1 MRKLFVTVAAIVL
14 ALVFSVTAFGCNL
27 IETDSEKDM
36 KQVVATVQIEE
47 GAPKDEILK
56 QDIVMA
62 YLNYGYQYEQQY
74 GYTREQTIK
83 LIVDSLIS
91 NRVYLQTAILKFE
104 STDAIFAIEKD
115 TSKDKWDVER
125 YLSAEEIIEATYS
138 AKKDINN
145 LIDNYMEEDGE
156 KVKDTYTEEV
166 RAIPTGAVNAED
178 EEPTIDE
185 KKVYEIDVDSTPER
199 KKAYSKV
206 IDLLEVNSLLGEYK
220 NTAKITDSEYYVET
234 LKGYK
239 EQAIIDKYTK
249 CLTDSVHAKFGLD
262 DVKAAYAE
270 KLAEQKKWTDTDYAT
285 ALGAVSA
292 TAPIL
297 YAPTGTYGF
306 VYNLLLGASEDQTK
320 ELTDWKEDK
329 KNYTNADLATAR
341 REILASTVV
350 KDQRSSWILS
360 GYDFDGKQFTGD
372 YAVAGENSL
381 QFYGKVNLLNED
393 EKENDDYKAEY
404 NVSETTELSLDK
416 FIEEM
421 EKYVYGEVKT
431 DKETYEA
438 NPTYND
444 ASVYRSFSSSEP
456 ITNYKEKINELLF
469 AFSTDPGSLNTYKGY
484 LISPEPDGANA
495 ETYMQEFADYGR
507 KVVNGEVGTNGYIM
521 VATDYGYHVMFYSEK
536 YVAGFEYADLETYLN
551 KECADLKGEF
561 ADWAAV
567 LKDMQDNWD
576 GYENTDNYLYTLYSS
591 LVSTK
596 ISDIIN
602 KDYNDMINEYVYGG
616 NSAVVKYEDRYA
628 DLLEG

>member
-115 TSKDKWDVER
+115 ASKDKWDVER
-125 YLSAEEIIEATYS
+125 YLSADEIIEATYS

-185 KKVYEIDVDSTPER
+185 KKVYEIDINSTPER
-199 KKAYSKV
+199 TKAFKKV

-220 NTAKITDSEYYVET
+220 TTAKITDSEYYVET

-249 CLTDSVHAKFGLD
+249 CLTDSVHAQFDLD

-270 KLAEQKKWTDTDYAT
+270 KLEEQKKWTDTDYAT

-320 ELTDWKEDK
+320 ELTDWKEDN
-329 KNYTNADLATAR
+329 KNYTNAALATER
-341 REILASTVV
+341 KNILASTIV

-360 GYDFDGKQFTGD
+360 GYDFDGKQFT
-372 YAVAGENSL
+372 V
-381 QFYGKVNLLNED
+381 
-393 EKENDDYKAEY
+393 
-404 NVSETTELSLDK
+404 
-416 FIEEM
+416 
-421 EKYVYGEVKT
+421 
-431 DKETYEA
+431 
-438 NPTYND
+438 
-444 ASVYRSFSSSEP
+444 
-456 ITNYKEKINELLF
+456 LLF
-469 AFSTDPGSLNTYKGY
+469 VEKAHEFSAPFG
-484 LISPEPDGANA
+484 
-495 ETYMQEFADYGR
+495 
-507 KVVNGEVGTNGYIM
+507 
-521 VATDYGYHVMFYSEK
+521 
-536 YVAGFEYADLETYLN
+536 
-551 KECADLKGEF
+551 KE
-561 ADWAAV
+561 
-567 LKDMQDNWD
+567 
-576 GYENTDNYLYTLYSS
+576 SS
-591 LVSTK
+591 L
-596 ISDIIN
+596 
-602 KDYNDMINEYVYGG
+602 
-616 NSAVVKYEDRYA
+616 
-628 DLLEG
+628 